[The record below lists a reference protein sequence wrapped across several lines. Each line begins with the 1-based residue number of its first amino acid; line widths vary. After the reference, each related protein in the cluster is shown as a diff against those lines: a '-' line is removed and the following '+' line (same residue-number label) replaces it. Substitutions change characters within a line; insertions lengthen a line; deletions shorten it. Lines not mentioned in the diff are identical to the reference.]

1 MQGLG
6 LSPSTKERDGRREE
20 GRRKGREA
28 WKGKRRRKRI
38 IGGGKDGDD

>member
-6 LSPSTKERDGRREE
+6 LIPSTKERDGGREE
-20 GRRKGREA
+20 GRRKGREEE
-28 WKGKRRRKRI
+28 RRGRKRV